1 MMRNKRVPKRVL
13 TLLFFALL
21 FTGLC
26 RYSFPGPTERGERE
40 YIVKYRESVAG
51 LSQAAPFDVV
61 SEGELKSLLDADLL
75 EWYEEDGEAVL
86 LEVPSQKDGLDYDE
100 SLQWNLSVIHAQG
113 AFERGAL
120 GQGVRVGVLDSGVN
134 PHPDLGDRLL
144 RGFNYMEDAADGKDT
159 GDQYGHGTRVAG
171 LIAGTGE
178 NGYLGAAPMAEL
190 IPLKITDGKKVRISA
205 ICRAVY
211 GGIDDFG
218 CDVLNMSLGISGE
231 YQSLKEAM
239 DYAEQQGVV
248 VVSAVGNT
256 GKTAAYYPAVYDTVV
271 GVGAVDLDENV
282 YYHSN
287 HNDSVFL
294 TAPGVDVRSTS
305 SSGGYVLSS
314 GTSFSVP
321 QVSGAAAVLLGI
333 DPALTPEEIRVL
345 LAASAGDRGEEGF
358 DEYYGY
364 GILQIAEAVQLLS
377 KEEAEAPEALCSFFP
392 AGGPATRLLNHT
404 DTPLNCTYLLAE
416 YDEAGLCLGVTE
428 YRLTIP
434 AQETAELEVPA
445 ENVRYGQFVY
455 ESDTM
460 RPLLDGRKAP

>member
-1 MMRNKRVPKRVL
+1 MMWKKRVPKQIL
-13 TLLFFALL
+13 ALLIFTLLL
-21 FTGLC
+21 TGLC

-40 YIVKYRESVAG
+40 YIVKYQEGFAG
-51 LSQAAPFDVV
+51 LSQVAPFDVV
-61 SEGELKSLLDADLL
+61 SEGELKRLLHADLL

-86 LEVPSQKDGLDYDE
+86 LEDPAPEDGLGYDE

-113 AFERGAL
+113 AYERGTL
-120 GQGVRVGVLDSGVN
+120 GQGVRVGVLDSGIN

-144 RGFNYMEDAADGKDT
+144 SGYNYMEDAADSKDT
-159 GDQYGHGTRVAG
+159 DDQYGHGTRVAG
-171 LIAGTGE
+171 LIAGAGE

-190 IPLKITDGKKVRISA
+190 IPLKITDGKSVRISA

-218 CDVLNMSLGISGE
+218 CHVLNMSLGISGE

-256 GKTAAYYPAVYDTVV
+256 GKTTAYYPAGYETVI
-271 GVGAVDLDENV
+271 GVGAVDRDENV

-294 TAPGVDVRSTS
+294 AAPGVDVRSAS
-305 SSGGYVLSS
+305 SFGGYVLSS

-321 QVSGAAAVLLGI
+321 QVTGAAAVLLGI
-333 DPALTPEEIRVL
+333 DPALTPEEIREL
-345 LAASAGDRGEEGF
+345 LAASAGDRGEVGF

-364 GILQIAEAVQLLS
+364 GILQIAEAVLLLS
-377 KEEAEAPEALCSFFP
+377 EEEAEAPEALCSFLP
-392 AGGPATRLLNHT
+392 EEGPATQLRNYT
-404 DTPLNCTYLLAE
+404 DTPLNCTYILAE

-428 YRLTIP
+428 YSLTIP

-455 ESDTM
+455 ETETM
-460 RPLLDGRKAP
+460 RPLLDGRKTP